1 MASELNHGHKKG
13 EKLLYGRT
21 EAMECYVTYLGY
33 SNLDD
38 ACFIGED
45 SYGDVSDDWLWEEIV
60 EEE

>member
-13 EKLLYGRT
+13 EKLLYNAGTWRIYIT
-21 EAMECYVTYLGY
+21 FLGY

-38 ACFIGED
+38 RHFIAED
-45 SYGDVSDDWLWEEIV
+45 DSGDVSDDWLWEEIV

>member
-1 MASELNHGHKKG
+1 MVDNLSHGHKKG
-13 EKLLYGRT
+13 DKLLYNAGTWRIYIT
-21 EAMECYVTYLGY
+21 FLGY

-45 SYGDVSDDWLWEEIV
+45 LYGDVSDDWLWEEIV